1 MSSVLAAFLLPWSQT
16 LGIDL
21 AYREDARGRHQW
33 LELTL
38 RPRMRSFV
46 CDPYRASPSRA
57 GGGGRLL
64 ALPIE
69 EAYGFEWEWPTSV
82 PSIGGRRIE
91 VVELTPADA
100 FEL

>member
-1 MSSVLAAFLLPWSQT
+1 MLPWTQT
-16 LGIDL
+16 LGFDL
-21 AYREDARGRHQW
+21 AYREDERGRHQW

-57 GGGGRLL
+57 PGGGRLL

-69 EAYGFEWEWPTSV
+69 EAYGFEWDF
-82 PSIGGRRIE
+82 PSCTPQIGGRPIG
-91 VVELTPADA
+91 VLELMPEDA